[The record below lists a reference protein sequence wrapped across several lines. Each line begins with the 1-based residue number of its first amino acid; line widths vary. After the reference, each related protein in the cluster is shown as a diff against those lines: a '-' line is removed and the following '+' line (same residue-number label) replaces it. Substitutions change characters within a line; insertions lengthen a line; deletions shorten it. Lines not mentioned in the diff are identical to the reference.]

1 MGLGTY
7 ENRTCCYTQ
16 REPHKTA
23 EGGRGLWLL
32 TSDYDPK
39 QTGNALSFLPSP
51 FSQIIKT
58 LESKISLYYS
68 GFSHQPFETY
78 LSHEETEA

>member
-1 MGLGTY
+1 M
-7 ENRTCCYTQ
+7 RTGHAFTLRGSPTRQ
-16 REPHKTA
+16 LK
-23 EGGRGLWLL
+23 EGEVLWLL

-51 FSQIIKT
+51 FSQLIKT
-58 LESKISLYYS
+58 QESKISLYYS
-68 GFSHQPFETY
+68 GFSHQPFEPY